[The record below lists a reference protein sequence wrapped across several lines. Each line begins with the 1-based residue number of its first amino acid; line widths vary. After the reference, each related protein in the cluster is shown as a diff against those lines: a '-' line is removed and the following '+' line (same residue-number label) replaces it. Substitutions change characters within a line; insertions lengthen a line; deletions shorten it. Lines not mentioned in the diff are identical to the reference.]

1 MKHDEYLLIEKAK
14 TGNKAALTELVN
26 MYSPQIYNLGLRMMR
41 NKTDA
46 EDILQDTFLVMVRKL
61 NTFEGRSSLYTWLYR
76 IAMNLCLEKLN
87 DKHRTP
93 ITASIDDPD
102 YEGMADFQAV
112 LLPDFTEETLS
123 DSQFRLYLEQALEDL
138 NDKLKYRDQ
147 SFDAIVCINVLYLL
161 QKPRET
167 LIDFFRVLKEGGKLI
182 ISIPKYNFN
191 YSPLLQRHFLRVN
204 GIKKIR
210 DIILFSFILVLIF
223 FFEFIITK
231 RERKGRY
238 HRFNK
243 SDILRLFQGTNFRN
257 LEISDCYAGQ
267 NFLIIA
273 EK

>member
-138 NDKLKYRDQ
+138 NYKLKAVFILRDIEGI
-147 SFDAIVCINVLYLL
+147 SVSDTAKIMNLMESNVKVRLMRARL
-161 QKPRET
+161 
-167 LIDFFRVLKEGGKLI
+167 
-182 ISIPKYNFN
+182 
-191 YSPLLQRHFLRVN
+191 FLRERLT
-204 GIKKIR
+204 KI
-210 DIILFSFILVLIF
+210 F
-223 FFEFIITK
+223 
-231 RERKGRY
+231 
-238 HRFNK
+238 K
-243 SDILRLFQGTNFRN
+243 SEGWI
-257 LEISDCYAGQ
+257 
-267 NFLIIA
+267 
-273 EK
+273 

>member
-1 MKHDEYLLIEKAK
+1 MNINEDKERRFW
-14 TGNKAALTELVN
+14 EL
-26 MYSPQIYNLGLRMMR
+26 R
-41 NKTDA
+41 NK
-46 EDILQDTFLVMVRKL
+46 IYSLFLE
-61 NTFEGRSSLYTWLYR
+61 NFIPYR
-76 IAMNLCLEKLN
+76 ELIGTIIEKLN
-87 DKHRTP
+87 PVPEFYILDAGCGPGIFEK
-93 ITASIDDPD
+93 IIIGKEILDLKIEAIDISK
-102 YEGMADFQAV
+102 EIINIAKKKNRFSNNV
-112 LLPDFTEETLS
+112 SFKIV
-123 DSQFRLYLEQALEDL
+123 DL

-147 SFDAIVCINVLYLL
+147 SFDAVVCINVLYLL
-161 QKPRET
+161 QKPRDT
-167 LIDFFRVLKEGGKLI
+167 LIDFFRVLKEGGKLM

-210 DIILFSFILVLIF
+210 DIILFFFILVLIF

-231 RERKGRY
+231 RERRGRY